1 MRGSRGKIVM
11 KTNPKPGSPP
21 FPHSNRIFTLINFEF
36 TNNQKIGFNS
46 PLKTKHFLKI
56 IPLTKIIWIHACL
69 TLAWYFK
76 M

>member
-36 TNNQKIGFNS
+36 TNNKNRVQF
-46 PLKTKHFLKI
+46 PLENKTFPQNHTPYKNYLD
-56 IPLTKIIWIHACL
+56 PCMLNTCMVL
-69 TLAWYFK
+69 
-76 M
+76 